1 MIIVYKLSARDR
13 TGDRPG
19 LEPHALGPH
28 EPLPSDALWID
39 LIEPTREEDRKVEAH
54 LGIEIPTREEMSD
67 IEPSEII
74 YAEPNARYM
83 TARILC
89 SSDTDEPRLAN
100 ISFILAEKALVT
112 VRYDEPRSF
121 HMFAARATKLGGCG
135 PQPESVLDGLIETI
149 IDRAAE
155 ILAALG
161 GDIEKLSRSVFDA
174 DSNQDKTTRGEFL
187 RTVIR
192 TLGRKGDVISNV
204 RESMVSVERVL
215 LFLSASM
222 ARPQKSSGFQAEWR
236 TALRDVQS
244 IEEHATF
251 LTSKIQF
258 LLDATLG
265 LVSLEQNDIIKLFS
279 VMAVV
284 LMPPTLIASI
294 YGMNFKQMPELEW
307 TYGYPM
313 AVILMVIFAALPF
326 FYFRWRR
333 WL

>member
-1 MIIVYKLSARDR
+1 MIIVHKPNARDKG
-13 TGDRPG
+13 GDRPG
-19 LEPHALGPH
+19 LSPHTLQAG
-28 EPLPSDALWID
+28 EPLPPDALWID

-74 YAEPNARYM
+74 YAEQNARYM

-89 SSDTDEPRLAN
+89 SSDSEEPRLAN

-121 HMFAARATKLGGCG
+121 AMFASRSTKPGGCG

-155 ILAALG
+155 ILASLG
-161 GDIEKLSRSVFDA
+161 ADIEKLSRSVFDA
-174 DSNQDKTTRGEFL
+174 SASKSARGEFL

-222 ARPQKSSGFQAEWR
+222 ARPQKSAGFQAEWR

-251 LTSKIQF
+251 LASKIQF

-307 TYGYPM
+307 AFGYPM
-313 AVILMVIFAALPF
+313 ALVLMVIFAALPF
-326 FYFRWRR
+326 VFFRWKR

>member
-1 MIIVYKLSARDR
+1 MQD
-13 TGDRPG
+13 G
-19 LEPHALGPH
+19 
-28 EPLPSDALWID
+28 EPLPADAVWID
-39 LIEPTREEDRKVEAH
+39 LLSPTREEDLVVEKH
-54 LGIEIPTREEMSD
+54 LAISIPTREEMAD

-89 SSDTDEPRLAN
+89 SSDTDAPSLADVT
-100 ISFILAEKALVT
+100 FILTEKTLVT

-121 HMFAARATKLGGCG
+121 SLFASRALKPGGSG
-135 PQPESVLDGLIETI
+135 HQPEAVLDGIIETI

-155 ILAALG
+155 ILANAGRNIERLSRTVFERHSKAGPRGTSLRAVIRNLG
-161 GDIEKLSRSVFDA
+161 SKGDI
-174 DSNQDKTTRGEFL
+174 
-187 RTVIR
+187 
-192 TLGRKGDVISNV
+192 ISNV
-204 RESMVSVERVL
+204 RESMASVERVL
-215 LFLSASM
+215 LFLSANM
-222 ARPQKSSGFQAEWR
+222 QRPQKNGGFQAEWR
-236 TALRDVQS
+236 TAIRDVQS

-251 LTSKIQF
+251 LTNKIQF

-265 LVSLEQNDIIKLFS
+265 LVTLEQNDIIKLFS

-294 YGMNFKQMPELEW
+294 YGMNFKHMPELEW

-313 AVILMVIFAALPF
+313 ALGMMIVAAIVPF
-326 FYFRWRR
+326 LFFRWKR